1 MKKILVLSVL
11 MVLCATV
18 SNAMIICDSIECKGC
33 PSEQEEL
40 SGDDD
45 GWIALGQVTL
55 YAYSDNGREKCSL
68 NSPRV
73 QCPLYAKEFLN
84 GMVRYRV
91 LIDVYS
97 KTNCYRNGPRYVYFA
112 VSASVCDNGRV
123 IGTGYIDKGYECAEF
138 QGTFY
143 LYL

>member
-1 MKKILVLSVL
+1 MKKIFVLSIL
-11 MVLCATV
+11 MVLCVTTL
-18 SNAMIICDSIECKGC
+18 NAMNICDSIVYNSY
-33 PSEQEEL
+33 PSEQGEVP
-40 SGDDD
+40 GYDD
-45 GWIALGQVTL
+45 GWIDLGKVTL
-55 YAYSDNGREKCSL
+55 YRWMDTCSL
-68 NSPRV
+68 LSPIS
-73 QCPLYAKEFLN
+73 QCSLFAKEFLN

-97 KTNCYRNGPRYVYFA
+97 KTNCYENGPRYVYFA

-123 IGTGYIDKGYECAEF
+123 IGIGYIDKGYKCSEF